1 VEVVETR
8 PRTGRLVGPDVVRAV
23 AMAGVV
29 IMNFHGYLINRGARR
44 EGGWAYDFFDPWV
57 GPLSTRFAATFVLTA
72 GVGVTLL
79 TRSAAGNRARANEL
93 RWILARR
100 GLILY
105 GFGMVFDFIW
115 PGTILPYYGA
125 LFVLAAVLF
134 TLRTRWLITIAAVA
148 ASAAWLVRW
157 WRYEREL
164 DGHDTSWLTNPGPRS
179 PRGLLI
185 DVFVNGTHPL
195 LPWLAFFCAG
205 IVLGRILVREWWQPV
220 AIATGFALFSGAT
233 LINST
238 ATTPRALVLLS
249 DDPFERGFAYTMS
262 ALGTALLAFTA
273 VCWIAERYRETTVI
287 DWLRRAGQM
296 SLSIYIAHALVFCL
310 LVDWLD
316 VVSPGGLGTSLL
328 FALTY
333 WLISTAAAVAY
344 HQRFGRGPAEY
355 VYRKLAS

>member
-1 VEVVETR
+1 MEVVETR

-105 GFGMVFDFIW
+105 GFGMAFDFIW

-134 TLRTRWLITIAAVA
+134 TLRTRWLITIATVA

-164 DGHDTSWLTNPGPRS
+164 DGHDTSWLTSPGPRS

-238 ATTPRALVLLS
+238 ATTPRALLLLS